1 MGRLHAP
8 ASATVRVPAKVNVFL
23 AVKGRRPDG
32 FHELVTILQT
42 VGVRDRIRVT
52 ADPGLI
58 ARHPSHQVASVHFAH
73 DAVAGVPGSH
83 DNLCV
88 RAAHRILDHLDLEV
102 VEPGEGVPQLSIR
115 LDKDIPVAAGMAGGS
130 ADAAATLLAV
140 NVLLDGGL
148 DRAQVQL
155 LAADLGAD
163 VPFCVSGGTALA
175 TGTGTATAQVLCRG
189 TFHWVI
195 GMSNRPLATPDV
207 YAAWDDGA
215 SPFEMHPD
223 QVLQA
228 VRTGDPELLGDSL
241 HNDLQVAA
249 FRLRPELAD
258 AIDAFLVDGA
268 LGSIVSGS
276 GPTVVALAADA
287 AHAHHLASKAQ
298 DRFDRVEVTTS
309 PAGGPSLRRE

>member
-1 MGRLHAP
+1 LTERAL
-8 ASATVRVPAKVNVFL
+8 SATVRVPAKVNVFL
-23 AVKGRRPDG
+23 AVRGRRPDG
-32 FHELVTILQT
+32 YHELVTILQT
-42 VGVRDRIRVT
+42 VGIHDRVRVR
-52 ADPGLI
+52 ASPGLR
-58 ARHPSHQVASVHFAH
+58 ARHPSHQRASVHFGH
-73 DAVAGVPGSH
+73 DGVTGVPDDH
-83 DNLCV
+83 QNLCV
-88 RAAHRILDHLDLEV
+88 MAAHHILADLGIDP
-102 VEPGEGVPQLSIR
+102 VEAGDGVPRVDVR

-140 NVLLDGGL
+140 NAVLDGG
-148 DRAQVQL
+148 RNREHIQS
-155 LAADLGAD
+155 LAADLGSD

-195 GMSNRPLATPDV
+195 GMSDEPLRTPAV
-207 YAAWDDGA
+207 YEAWDHET
-215 SPFEMHPD
+215 PPLEMQPD

-258 AIDAFLVDGA
+258 AVDAFLVDGA

-287 AHAHHLASKAQ
+287 AHAHDLAARARE
-298 DRFDRVEVTTS
+298 RFDRVEVTTS
-309 PAGGPSLRRE
+309 PAGGPSLHRD